1 MKIIIA
7 LLAVTIAAVAPVT
20 AIGADSPL
28 NLTIS
33 QEHAAKLPYTT
44 LGTMASTPGQSFD
57 EFLGEVGRALRAFS
71 DKTKFE
77 ACGELAATSDKTGYG
92 IIITTN
98 KSHLGCVIRIG
109 LLPAGMTKLGLTIH
123 SHGGQGQ
130 FDMNRVDMKLAGVY
144 DVASIM
150 RIPISGENLY
160 HFSPTD
166 YAGGPGYLAT
176 PDGVIYQDGTP
187 GKYTVVPVSGDH
199 VATR

>member
-1 MKIIIA
+1 MKNLTA
-7 LLAVTIAAVAPVT
+7 LLAATVAAIAPVA

-33 QEHAAKLPYTT
+33 QENAAKLPYTT

-57 EFLGEVGRALRAFS
+57 DFLGDVGRALRAFS
-71 DKTKFE
+71 DRTKFE
-77 ACGELAATSDKTGYG
+77 ACGELASTPDKSRYG
-92 IIITTN
+92 IVITTN

-109 LLPAGMTKLGLTIH
+109 LIPDGMAQLGVTIH
-123 SHGGQGQ
+123 SHGGQGR

-187 GKYTVVPVSGDH
+187 GKYTVVPVTGAR